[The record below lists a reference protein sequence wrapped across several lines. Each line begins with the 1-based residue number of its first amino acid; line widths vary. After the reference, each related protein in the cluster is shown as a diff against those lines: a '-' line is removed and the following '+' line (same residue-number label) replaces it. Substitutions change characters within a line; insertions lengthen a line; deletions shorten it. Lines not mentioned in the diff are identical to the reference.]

1 MLKQTDRYI
10 LIYNV
15 YASINVTKQQF
26 NYETT
31 DFFLVLIS

>member
-15 YASINVTKQQF
+15 CASINVTKQF

-31 DFFLVLIS
+31 EFF